1 MSTRRSSKTTKG
13 PERKE
18 KEKVAED
25 SKSVDDFLDKGF
37 TVLDVGEV
45 FKEAILLKVA
55 GEFKRL
61 FQSDAK
67 HDKRYQNFIARDKD
81 QLRFDFAL
89 SPRVEQKVLS
99 LFPVR
104 CVETIDRFAKKV
116 LDEQDLKMQVRVFAS
131 LPGSRAQTW
140 HRDAPRKKTFEAMNF
155 FILLNEPDRDL
166 GLTEIVPF
174 SHLKGGGGTLRGAKP
189 RLKASEVLAFD
200 YAVMHRGLPNW
211 STGTVRYV
219 LALVYTLNSFTDKNY
234 SSRTR
239 ELQTC

>member
-1 MSTRRSSKTTKG
+1 MSTHRSSKIPKG
-13 PERKE
+13 QEKKE
-18 KEKVAED
+18 KDE
-25 SKSVDDFLDKGF
+25 KSVDDFLDKGF
-37 TVLDVGEV
+37 TVLEVGEV

-89 SPRVEQKVLS
+89 SPRVQQKVLS

-174 SHLKGGGGTLRGAKP
+174 SHLKGPWG
-189 RLKASEVLAFD
+189 V
-200 YAVMHRGLPNW
+200 
-211 STGTVRYV
+211 
-219 LALVYTLNSFTDKNY
+219 
-234 SSRTR
+234 SSRGKMA
-239 ELQTC
+239 LCAPVA